1 MSNPKRVKA
10 QPTELVRAKP
20 FDQVRLCYPN
30 PDIVCLEGGC
40 IHCDNSATWWT
51 TEVLE
56 VYAFQQTARKWDAYL
71 YGRGHMWHNRAK
83 KLGDDGEVF
92 HGTGVPTGLEEPC
105 LES

>member
-1 MSNPKRVKA
+1 MSDTKRVKA

-51 TEVLE
+51 I
-56 VYAFQQTARKWDAYL
+56 DALRVWAYKKSQHHWTSFI
-71 YGRGHMWHNRAK
+71 YGRDHMWHSRAK
-83 KLGDDGEVF
+83 KFGDDGEPF
-92 HGTGVPTGLEEPC
+92 HGTGAPTGLE
-105 LES
+105 